1 MPSNIRSIGGNPI
14 VLRTAGLEEGP
25 SIAAWLEDIAAENIK
40 QTALMAALANTTVS
54 AALLADWTEVQAAIQ
69 GGLGPSILPIG
80 TQIFTAFSDNHGAET
95 VNYNAPWD
103 VTHFGTG
110 SLSDGETINAMFAQ
124 MHYCLPF
131 ATQFSKQQ
139 AFLYAIDG
147 LPAGTYNV
155 SMGFSWGTNVVSGKT
170 YQFTLANALPAGGQL
185 SGFEGAPDQN
195 PSNWKVKAW
204 SSPTATTATET
215 VSVTEGS
222 GGTSLGT
229 FTAAGVAVPASGTP
243 ATSSSVTI
251 DGATYTYYGLNSLH
265 RVAYGNN
272 RWLHSPLRQ
281 WLNADGSGWYVPATV
296 FDRPPD
302 YAGYDG
308 FLSMLPDA
316 FVAAMKPIAQVTA
329 TNYISDGGSAASPA
343 TDTTYDKVFLPSWE
357 QHYLAVSQY
366 YGGTA
371 GLEGDAWEY
380 WERVAG
386 TTSPLPGSTSDPSTY
401 HPEFVQQDLTNAH
414 TARGVW
420 LRSCYRGGAVN
431 VAGVYA
437 SGGCGYSGA
446 NGGYYAAPACAIG

>member
-1 MPSNIRSIGGNPI
+1 MPDNIRSIGGNPI

-69 GGLGPSILPIG
+69 GGLGPSILPVG
-80 TQIFTAFSDNHGAET
+80 TQIFTAFADNHGSET

-103 VTHFGTG
+103 VAHFGTG

-131 ATQFSKQQ
+131 ATQFSPQQ

-155 SMGFSWGTNVVSGKT
+155 TVSADTYGRAAGT

-185 SGFEGAPDQN
+185 VGFFSAGAAAD
-195 PSNWKVKAW
+195 VKAYA
-204 SSPTATTATET
+204 SRATTTATET
-215 VSVTEGS
+215 CAVTSGS
-222 GGTSLGT
+222 AGTSLGT
-229 FTAAGVAVPASGTP
+229 FSAAGDQAVPASGTP
-243 ATSSSVTI
+243 TTHKTITI
-251 DGATYTYYGLNSLH
+251 DGTDYTFYGLNSQQ
-265 RVAYGNN
+265 RVSYGNN
-272 RWLHSPLRQ
+272 RWMHSPLRQ
-281 WLNADGSGWYVPATV
+281 WLNSDGSGWYVPATV
-296 FDRPPD
+296 FDRPPA
-302 YAGYDG
+302 YVGYDG
-308 FLSMLPDA
+308 FLSMLPDS

-329 TNYISDGGSAASPA
+329 LNYVTDGGTAASSL

-357 QHYLAVSQY
+357 QHYLAVSQN
-366 YGGTA
+366 YGASA
-371 GLEGDAWEY
+371 GLEGAAWEY

-386 TTSPLPGSTSDPSTY
+386 TTSPLPGSSSDPSTY

-414 TARGVW
+414 TARYVW
-420 LRSCYRGGAVN
+420 MRSCGRGYAN
-431 VAGVYA
+431 YVAGVTA
-437 SGGCGYSGA
+437 SGYCGGNYA
-446 NGGYYAAPACAIG
+446 NAGYFAAPACAIG